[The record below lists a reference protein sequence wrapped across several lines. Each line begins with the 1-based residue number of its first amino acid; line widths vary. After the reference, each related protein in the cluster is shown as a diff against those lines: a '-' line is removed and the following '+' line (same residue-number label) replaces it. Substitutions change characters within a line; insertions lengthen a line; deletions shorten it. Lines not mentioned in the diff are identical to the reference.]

1 MPSLPPAPFGA
12 ASASEWL
19 SEAAPRL
26 SASTAPEIASRLAQI
41 AFLTAALE
49 RRYHLPELT
58 DAMLGDLAAPLSALP
73 QQLVHLPA
81 SHPAHRWFQLAALA
95 EFHGEPQL
103 SRLVTNAIA
112 DTLGEHDASRAIE
125 CGFSPDERD
134 ELLAL
139 CLCRRGRVSRAAGAL
154 LDAQYHFEDA
164 VALLGDRPW
173 RDARIAAELGL
184 ANLAVSRGNYPQVFS
199 RCSALLTD
207 QQAADALG
215 DVHRVALLQM
225 RAIALRKRGAHLD
238 ALLDSWRAYDLL
250 GSASEHRAELVVSMA
265 ETALEAGDL
274 GAAQAAFANARR
286 EALATG
292 AAPRVLAAAITGAA
306 RATVSRVRADAATGS
321 AIDLEQAAAAPLVDL
336 LQGTLAPRERVY
348 ALVTLAECRIAQ
360 GQPAAAR
367 ALLHDASGIAAP
379 HQFHDYTFRID
390 SLIEQISDTKKT
402 QSQTFAASAN
412 RPAVPAATIT
422 GPHPALS
429 RLHALAVR
437 A

>member
-164 VALLGDRPW
+164 VALLGADRHARGRARLRR
-173 RDARIAAELGL
+173 RDPRRRAAGVVPRH
-184 ANLAVSRGNYPQVFS
+184 AGPVR
-199 RCSALLTD
+199 
-207 QQAADALG
+207 
-215 DVHRVALLQM
+215 H
-225 RAIALRKRGAHLD
+225 HL
-238 ALLDSWRAYDLL
+238 
-250 GSASEHRAELVVSMA
+250 
-265 ETALEAGDL
+265 
-274 GAAQAAFANARR
+274 
-286 EALATG
+286 
-292 AAPRVLAAAITGAA
+292 A
-306 RATVSRVRADAATGS
+306 RAARVRAGS
-321 AIDLEQAAAAPLVDL
+321 PRHQHGWALVGPRPRGARRAAAALRRGL
-336 LQGTLAPRERVY
+336 R
-348 ALVTLAECRIAQ
+348 
-360 GQPAAAR
+360 
-367 ALLHDASGIAAP
+367 
-379 HQFHDYTFRID
+379 
-390 SLIEQISDTKKT
+390 
-402 QSQTFAASAN
+402 
-412 RPAVPAATIT
+412 
-422 GPHPALS
+422 
-429 RLHALAVR
+429 
-437 A
+437 